1 MTPLPR
7 PTSRLSWVAVAALT
21 LLAACGGGE
30 APSAVPKGVSDMGQR
45 MHALSAAPGSVADDL
60 RRNME
65 MASLNTTTAVSA
77 KDLFD
82 WAQYKFPDLFRTVSI
97 PDMPFVYQGVTYTIR
112 GFANG
117 SYLGLT
123 QDGKVF
129 GLGPFTNFQLVAF
142 GNAADYAAQVQADRC
157 LVNPAAC
164 NPNNPP
170 TGPLN
175 GCVLPAST
183 ALATGTRLVAE
194 WAFNATTPQG
204 NGSGESRIETVVEGA
219 ATFEGQSVIRTRS
232 KTTNVT
238 TIAGMAVNSTSEGS
252 EYLQAADGG
261 LVRFIGSETEVVASS
276 VPGGFTTRVKV
287 VATPPTLNTEFT
299 LAIGQSLTQ
308 TETTTATTTTL
319 ASGFPLPPSTVT
331 STSTERITYEARESI
346 TVRGRTFDTCRYKSF
361 DPALP
366 NATITQWYI
375 YGVGLPARSVTVDG
389 TSTTTL
395 ELRSATLNGRSL

>member
-1 MTPLPR
+1 MTRSLRPL
-7 PTSRLSWVAVAALT
+7 SRLSWVAVAALT

-30 APSAVPKGVSDMGQR
+30 APSAVPKAVSDMGQR
-45 MHALSAAPGSVADDL
+45 MHTLSAGSGSVADDL

-65 MASLNTTTAVSA
+65 MASLNSTTAVSA

-97 PDMPFVYQGVTYTIR
+97 PDTPFVYEGVTYTIR

-117 SYLGLT
+117 NYLGLT
-123 QDGKVF
+123 QDGRIF
-129 GLGPFTNFQLVAF
+129 GLGPFTNFQLVGF
-142 GNAADYAAQVQADRC
+142 GNAADFAAQVQADRC

-170 TGPLN
+170 AGPLN
-175 GCVLPAST
+175 GCTLPAST

-194 WAFNATTPQG
+194 WVYSATTPQG
-204 NGSGESRIETVVEGA
+204 NSSGESKIESVVEGA

-238 TIAGMAVNSTSEGS
+238 TIAGMPVNSSSEGS
-252 EYLQAADGG
+252 EYLQAANGG
-261 LVRFIGSETEVVASS
+261 LVRFIGSETEVVASGA
-276 VPGGFTTRVKV
+276 PGAFTTRVKL

-299 LAIGQSLTQ
+299 LAVGQSLTQ
-308 TETTTATTTTL
+308 TETTTTTTTTV
-319 ASGFPLPPSTVT
+319 AAGIPLPPSTVT
-331 STSTERITYEARESI
+331 SSSTERITYEARESI

-366 NATITQWYI
+366 TATITQWYI
-375 YGVGLPARSVTVDG
+375 YGVGLPARSVSVDG
-389 TSTTTL
+389 TTTTTL
-395 ELRSATLNGRSL
+395 ELKSASLNGSPI